1 MCPLTDAQ
9 RDLCGDPGI
18 LRMAAWWAARFART
32 TREDLAEL
40 RAVAYLA
47 AVEAA
52 RTYRPNPRVPFPSHA
67 ATRIRWALRDAA
79 GAADAE
85 AVLPVADRAVRE
97 GVSEEQAELLDR
109 LLASLDLRDRGILI
123 DREVYGRTLAEVA
136 KDIRVTKERARQIH
150 GRILTQLRERI
161 AV

>member
-1 MCPLTDAQ
+1 MGPLTAEQ

-18 LRMAAWWAARFART
+18 LRMAAWWAARYAQT

-52 RTYRPNPRVPFPSHA
+52 GTYRPNPHVPFPSHA

-85 AVLPVADRAVRE
+85 TVLPIVDRASRE
-97 GVSEEQAELLDR
+97 GVTDEQAEMLDR
-109 LLASLDLRDRGILI
+109 ALATLTERERGVVI
-123 DREVYGRTLAEVA
+123 DRVVYDRTLLEVA
-136 KDIRVTKERARQIH
+136 KGLRVTKERARQVYDAA
-150 GRILTQLRERI
+150 LTKLRERI